1 MANSSSS
8 MSVSPNLT
16 TQIVDE
22 VTREVFMTMFG
33 LEATRVEQA
42 DAKDLMTPSAF
53 VGIQGSWQ
61 GTVWVRARRPLLI
74 QLVTMVAEIEDH
86 EVDVES
92 MADTLGELANMIGGA
107 FKARLG
113 GACQLS
119 LPTLILNEQG
129 PSPEDDAPLDYMVE
143 GNLVQVFL
151 NGAAPSSQAA

>member
-1 MANSSSS
+1 MANSSTSTPA
-8 MSVSPNLT
+8 SPNLT

-33 LEATRVEQA
+33 LEATKVDDA
-42 DAKDLMTPSAF
+42 DARDLITPSAF

-61 GTVWVRARRPLLI
+61 GTVWVRARRPLLV
-74 QLVTMVAEIEDH
+74 QLVTLVEDIEDDQ
-86 EVDVES
+86 VDDES

-119 LPTLILNEQG
+119 LPTLILNEDG
-129 PSPEDDAPLDYMVE
+129 PSPEDDAPLDYLVD

-151 NGAAPSSQAA
+151 NGANPVSQAA